1 MDSLSIVR
9 PDDWH
14 LHLRDGSALRAVVN
28 DSARQFGRAIIMPNL
43 SPPVV
48 TCDQALAYR
57 QRILDALDP
66 GMDFE
71 PLMTLY
77 LTDNTTA
84 DEIRRASESPN
95 IHAVKLYPAG
105 ATTNSAA
112 GVTHISHC
120 HNAID
125 AMQKHDLP
133 LLVHGEATGDE
144 IDIFDRE
151 KVFIDN
157 TLATLRSDFPAL
169 RIVFEHITTADAVDY
184 VLSSDDRIAAT
195 ITAHHLL
202 INRNAIFKGGI
213 NPHHYCLPV
222 AKREPHRQAL
232 LKAATTQAGRFF
244 AGTDSAPH
252 AQSAKESSCG
262 CAGIYTAHAAIE
274 LYAEAFD
281 QAGDFS
287 LFESFMSLNGPAFYR
302 LPVNT
307 TQIIIERQNW
317 TAPLSIPFAD
327 DHLVPFRSGQTIQ
340 WTVRDHVE

>member
-1 MDSLSIVR
+1 MDSLSIIR

-14 LHLRDGSALRAVVN
+14 LHLRDGPALRAVVN
-28 DSARQFGRAIIMPNL
+28 DSARQFGRAIVMPNL

-48 TCDQALAYR
+48 TCDQAMAYR
-57 QRILDALDP
+57 QRILDALEP

-84 DEIRRASESPN
+84 DEIRRASEASH

-120 HNAID
+120 YDALE

-144 IDIFDRE
+144 VDIFDRE
-151 KVFIDN
+151 KAFIDN
-157 TLATLRSDFPAL
+157 TLATLRSDFPDL
-169 RIVFEHITTADAVDY
+169 RIVFEHITTTDAVDY
-184 VLSSDDRIAAT
+184 VLASDDRMAAT

-222 AKREPHRQAL
+222 AKRESHRQAL
-232 LKAATTQAGRFF
+232 LKAATTHAGRFF

-252 AQSAKESSCG
+252 AQSAKESGCG

-281 QAGDFS
+281 EAGDFS
-287 LFESFMSLNGPAFYR
+287 LFEAFMSLNGPAFYH

-307 TQIIIERQNW
+307 TKIIIKRQSW
-317 TAPLSIPFAD
+317 TAPQSIPFAD
-327 DHLVPFRSGQTIQ
+327 NNLVPFRSGQLIQ